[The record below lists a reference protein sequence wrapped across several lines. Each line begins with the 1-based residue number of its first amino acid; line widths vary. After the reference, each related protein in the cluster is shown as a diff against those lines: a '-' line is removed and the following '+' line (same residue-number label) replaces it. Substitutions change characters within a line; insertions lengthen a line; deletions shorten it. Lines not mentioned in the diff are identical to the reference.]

1 MFHQLIWMFKGKKR
15 GLVAYLNLPWVIKN
29 SDQFTPSNFD
39 PETIYNPNSIELN
52 SNMIRFIVM
61 SNN

>member
-1 MFHQLIWMFKGKKR
+1 MFKGKKR

-29 SDQFTPSNFD
+29 NDKFTPSNFD
-39 PETIYNPNSIELN
+39 PETIYKPNSIELN